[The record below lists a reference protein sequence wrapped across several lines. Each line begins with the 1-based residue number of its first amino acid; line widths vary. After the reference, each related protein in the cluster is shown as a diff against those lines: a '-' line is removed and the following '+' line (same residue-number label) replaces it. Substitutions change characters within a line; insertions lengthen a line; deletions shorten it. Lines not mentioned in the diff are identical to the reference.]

1 MGLDGALIGSAA
13 LMGLAAAPHCALMCS
28 TPCALAARG
37 RREQLRLLA
46 GRLLGYGAAGVA
58 AAASAQALAR
68 MSQGAAVLQPLWAL
82 LQAALLVLGLSL
94 LARGRVPVWLSH
106 VRWRPAPGRSFA
118 TGLAW
123 VLMPCGLLHA
133 ALLLSALSNSPVG
146 GGLAMAAFAVTST
159 LGLAVAPAWLARLP
173 RRVGDASPALRL
185 AGLGLVLA
193 SGWAL
198 AHGVW
203 QRIAALC

>member
-1 MGLDGALIGSAA
+1 MSLDVALISSAA
-13 LMGLAAAPHCALMCS
+13 LMGLAGAPHCALMCS

-37 RREQLRLLA
+37 RPQQLRLLA
-46 GRLLGYGAAGVA
+46 GRLLSYTAAGALA
-58 AAASAQALAR
+58 ALSAQALAR
-68 MSQGAAVLQPLWAL
+68 MSAGAAVLQPLWAL

-94 LARGRVPVWLSH
+94 LVRGRVPMWLSN
-106 VRWRPAPGRSFA
+106 VRWRPQPGRSFF

-123 VLMPCGLLHA
+123 VAMPCGLLHG
-133 ALLLSALSNSPVG
+133 ALLLSALSNSPWSG
-146 GGLAMAAFAVTST
+146 ALAMAAFATTST

-185 AGLGLVLA
+185 AGLGLVAA

-198 AHGVW
+198 VHGVW
-203 QRIAALC
+203 QRAMLAC

>member
-1 MGLDGALIGSAA
+1 MGLDAALIGSAA
-13 LMGLAAAPHCALMCS
+13 LMGLAGAPHCALMCS

-37 RREQLRLLA
+37 RREQTRLLI
-46 GRLLGYGAAGVA
+46 GRLLGYSAAGVV
-58 AAASAQALAR
+58 AAASAQALSR
-68 MSQGAAVLQPLWAL
+68 MSQGTAVLQPLWAL
-82 LQAALLVLGLSL
+82 LQAALLVLGISL
-94 LARGRVPVWLSH
+94 IVRGRVPVWLAN
-106 VRWRPAPGRSFA
+106 VRWRPTPGRSFT

-123 VLMPCGLLHA
+123 VAMPCGLLHA
-133 ALLLSALSNSPVG
+133 ALLLSALSNSPLG

-185 AGLGLVLA
+185 AGLGLALA

-203 QRIAALC
+203 QRIALVC

>member
-1 MGLDGALIGSAA
+1 MSLDAALIGSAA

-46 GRLLGYGAAGVA
+46 GRLLGYGAAGVVA
-58 AAASAQALAR
+58 AGSAQLLAR

-94 LARGRVPVWLSH
+94 LVRGRVPVWLAH
-106 VRWRPAPGRSFA
+106 VRWRPAAGRSFM
-118 TGLAW
+118 TGMAW
-123 VLMPCGLLHA
+123 VAMPCGLLHA
-133 ALLLSALSNSPVG
+133 ALLLSALSNSALG

-159 LGLAVAPAWLARLP
+159 LGLAVAPAWVARLP

-185 AGLGLVLA
+185 AGLGLVAA

-203 QRIAALC
+203 QRVALAC

>member
-1 MGLDGALIGSAA
+1 MSLDLALIGSAA
-13 LMGLAAAPHCALMCS
+13 LMGLGAAPHCALMCS
-28 TPCALAARG
+28 TPCALAARK
-37 RREQLRLLA
+37 REEQQRLLV
-46 GRLLGYGAAGVA
+46 GRLLGYSTAGAV
-58 AAASAQALAR
+58 AAASAQALAH

-94 LARGRVPVWLSH
+94 VVRGRVPVWLAN
-106 VRWRPAPGRSFA
+106 VRWRPAPGRSLA

-123 VLMPCGLLHA
+123 VAMPCGVLHA
-133 ALLLSALSNSPVG
+133 ALLLSALANSPLG

-159 LGLAVAPAWLARLP
+159 LGLTVAPAWIARLP

-185 AGLGLVLA
+185 AGVGLAAA

-198 AHGVW
+198 VHGVW
-203 QRIAALC
+203 ERVAQLC

>member
-1 MGLDGALIGSAA
+1 MSLDAALIGSAA

-37 RREQLRLLA
+37 RREQTRLLA
-46 GRLLGYGAAGVA
+46 GRLLGYSVAGIV
-58 AAASAQALAR
+58 AAASAQTLAR
-68 MSQGAAVLQPLWAL
+68 MSQGTAVLQPLWAL
-82 LQAALLVLGLSL
+82 LQAALLVLGISL
-94 LARGRVPVWLSH
+94 IVRGRVPVWLANA
-106 VRWRPAPGRSFA
+106 RWRPMPGRSFT

-123 VLMPCGLLHA
+123 VAMPCGLLHA
-133 ALLLSALSNSPVG
+133 ALLLSALSSSPLG

-159 LGLAVAPAWLARLP
+159 LGLTVAPAWLARLP

-185 AGLGLVLA
+185 AGVGLALA

-203 QRIAALC
+203 QRIALVC

>member
-1 MGLDGALIGSAA
+1 MTALIASAA

-28 TPCALAARG
+28 TPCALAG
-37 RREQLRLLA
+37 RRRDEQLRLLA
-46 GRLLGYGAAGVA
+46 GRLLGYAGAGVV
-58 AAASAQALAR
+58 AAASAQMLAR

-94 LARGRVPVWLSH
+94 VARGRVPVWLTNA
-106 VRWRPAPGRSFA
+106 RWRPAPGRSFA

-123 VLMPCGLLHA
+123 VAMPCGVLHA
-133 ALLLSALSNSPVG
+133 ALLMSALSNSPLE

-159 LGLAVAPAWLARLP
+159 LGLAVAPAWIAKLP
-173 RRVGDASPALRL
+173 RRAGDASPALRL
-185 AGLGLVLA
+185 AGLGLVAA

-203 QRIAALC
+203 ERLTLAC

>member
-1 MGLDGALIGSAA
+1 MSLDAALIGSAA
-13 LMGLAAAPHCALMCS
+13 LMGLAAAPHCAVMCS

-37 RREQLRLLA
+37 REQQMRLLA
-46 GRLLGYGAAGVA
+46 GRLVGYGAAGAV

-68 MSQGAAVLQPLWAL
+68 LSQGAAVLQPLWAL

-94 LARGRVPVWLSH
+94 LVRGRVPVWLAN

-123 VLMPCGLLHA
+123 VAMPCGLLHA
-133 ALLLSALSNSPVG
+133 ALLLAALSNSPLG
-146 GGLAMAAFAVTST
+146 GGLAMAAFAATST
-159 LGLAVAPAWLARLP
+159 LGLAVAPAWVARLP

-185 AGLGLVLA
+185 AGLGLVAA

>member
-1 MGLDGALIGSAA
+1 MSLDVALIGSAA

-37 RREQLRLLA
+37 RREQGRLLA
-46 GRLLGYGAAGVA
+46 GRLVGYALAGVA
-58 AAASAQALAR
+58 VAASAQLLAR
-68 MSQGAAVLQPLWAL
+68 MSQGAAVLQPLWVL
-82 LQAALLVLGLSL
+82 LQAALLVFGVSL
-94 LARGRVPVWLSH
+94 VVRGRVPVWLAN
-106 VRWRPAPGRSFA
+106 VRWRPTPGRSFA

-123 VLMPCGLLHA
+123 IAMPCGLLHA
-133 ALLLSALSNSPVG
+133 ALLLAALSDSPLG

-159 LGLAVAPAWLARLP
+159 LGLTIAPAWVARLP

-185 AGLGLVLA
+185 AGLGLVAA

-203 QRIAALC
+203 QRIQAYC